1 MPSTSEVGHAKNV
14 ANLQKLTEQV
24 ITFTNY
30 NPPVENLKIVNLQAL
45 YTAASIK
52 LTDVEDK
59 RHANKNAITLR
70 QSAFENLKSTST
82 KIINHLEILGLPQG
96 TIDQA
101 KSLNRII
108 QGGQKKTTTPPDEN
122 GQPAPTVSIS
132 RQSYTQQAENFGIL
146 LQLLAT
152 IPSYAPNEDDLKLVN
167 LNAYKDSLVSSTQ
180 SVDQTEAELNT
191 KLIERDNLLYADG
204 TGLYSIAQKVKKY
217 VKGHLKYEW
226 IKEAGTRNESVDTMK
241 YSIAA
246 LEILNPNF
254 EVIKRFFDENKDFY
268 KHDQANKGTSGGRKK
283 IISKGIN

>member
-1 MPSTSEVGHAKNV
+1 MPSTSEVGHAKNG

-24 ITFTNY
+24 ITFTYY
-30 NPPVENLKIVNLQAL
+30 NPPVDNLKVVNLQTL
-45 YTAASIK
+45 YTTASAK
-52 LTDVEDK
+52 LSEVEDK

-70 QSAFENLKSTST
+70 QSSFENLKSTST

-101 KSLNRII
+101 KSLNRVI

-122 GQPAPTVSIS
+122 GQPAPTVSTS

-152 IPSYAPNEDDLKLVN
+152 IPTYAPNEDDLKLTN

-191 KLIERDNLLYADG
+191 KLIERDTILYADG
-204 TGLYSIAQKVKKY
+204 TGLYSIAQNVKKY
-217 VKGHLKYEW
+217 VKSLYGATSPEY
-226 IKEAGTRNESVDTMK
+226 
-241 YSIAA
+241 
-246 LEILNPNF
+246 
-254 EVIKRFFDENKDFY
+254 
-268 KHDQANKGTSGGRKK
+268 ANVSGIEFTSRK
-283 IISKGIN
+283 